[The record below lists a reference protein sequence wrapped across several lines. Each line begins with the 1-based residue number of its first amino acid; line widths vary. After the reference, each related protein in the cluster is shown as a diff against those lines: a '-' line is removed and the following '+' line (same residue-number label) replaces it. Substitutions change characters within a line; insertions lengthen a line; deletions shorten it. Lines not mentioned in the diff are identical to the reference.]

1 MLLDKPLKI
10 SIIKSMADLNLGHL
24 ISKFVNYQA
33 LNAQKQVPA
42 KQPAQTSSFTP
53 TPQQPSGPNI
63 SRSVPT
69 PQMGNMGGGDQS
81 VYVKDMM
88 NLPKNLNELVY
99 IMQRNISLAQFNQR
113 FANQINMQKNALS
126 QTQAQ
131 ILAQLQGMSVTE
143 AQNILLTG
151 NKAILSQMQSS
162 LKNLSISSSGLINL
176 SEIASLIQANGKDAI
191 AKLITTMANS
201 AKLGITDLSQLK
213 ETAKLINASV
223 AAASQNDSAQTM
235 KLLML
240 LYLPWLP
247 LQEGVGFDLD
257 IENSNTDDG
266 SESILII
273 TITTLNYGNVIATLI
288 LESSNSVHVN
298 IECVKEFPKDELILR
313 IEGDEKHYS
322 MESVVSFE
330 TGSQTTV
337 NEKQEKPQAKI
348 NMANTNEIN
357 PYLLLMAHT
366 IIRHVIEIDK
376 NTSNGVISHI
386 D

>member
-1 MLLDKPLKI
+1 
-10 SIIKSMADLNLGHL
+10 MAEINLGHL

-33 LNAQKQVPA
+33 LNSQRQAPQNKPV
-42 KQPAQTSSFTP
+42 QTSFTP
-53 TPQQPSGPNI
+53 SPSSQAAATPKSATPNI
-63 SRSVPT
+63 PQT
-69 PQMGNMGGGDQS
+69 PQMGNMGGNDQS

-88 NLPKNLNELVY
+88 KLPKNMNELFY
-99 IMQRNISLAQFNQR
+99 MLQRNISLAQFNQR
-113 FANQINMQKNALS
+113 FANQVNMQRNAMS

-131 ILAQLQGMSVTE
+131 ILAQLQGLSLTE
-143 AQNILLTG
+143 AQNIILTG
-151 NKAILSQMQSS
+151 NKAVLSQLQSTLKS
-162 LKNLSISSSGLINL
+162 LTISSNGLINL
-176 SEIASLIQANGKDAI
+176 SQIAQMIETNGKDAI

-201 AKLGITDLSQLK
+201 AKLGITDLTQLK
-213 ETAKLINASV
+213 DTAKLINASV
-223 AAASQNDSAQTM
+223 AAAAQNDSAQTM

-247 LQEGVGFDLD
+247 LQEGVGFDLE
-257 IENSNTDDG
+257 IEAGEKADG
-266 SESILII
+266 SDSILII
-273 TITTLNYGNVIATLI
+273 TITTLNYGNVTATLI

-298 IECVKEFPKDELILR
+298 IECVKEFPKDELMFR

-330 TGSQTTV
+330 TSSQTTM
-337 NEKQEKPQAKI
+337 NEAQEKPQAKI
-348 NMANTNEIN
+348 NMGNTNEIN

-376 NTSNGVISHI
+376 NTSNGIKSHV

>member
-1 MLLDKPLKI
+1 
-10 SIIKSMADLNLGHL
+10 MADINLGNI

-33 LNAQKQVPA
+33 LNSPKKAPQQTQFA
-42 KQPAQTSSFTP
+42 TTSQPAPQAPSQT
-53 TPQQPSGPNI
+53 PSTQT
-63 SRSVPT
+63 T
-69 PQMGNMGGGDQS
+69 PQMAEMAGADQS

-88 NLPKNLNELVY
+88 KLPKNMNEFVY
-99 IMQRNISLAQFNQR
+99 MLQRNITLNQLNQQ
-113 FANQINMQKNALS
+113 FANQINMQRNALS

-131 ILAQLQGMSVTE
+131 ILAQLQGLSLTE
-143 AQNILLTG
+143 AQNMILTG
-151 NKAILSQMQSS
+151 NKTLISQLQTQ
-162 LKNLSISSSGLINL
+162 LRNLPITSSGMINL
-176 SEIASLIQANGKDAI
+176 LDVSAMIQANGKDAI

-201 AKLGITDLSQLK
+201 AKLGIQDVSQLK

-223 AAASQNDSAQTM
+223 AAASQKDSAQTM

-247 LQEGVGFDLD
+247 LQEGVGFD
-257 IENSNTDDG
+257 IEIEKGTSGEDSD
-266 SESILII
+266 SILVI
-273 TITTLNYGNVIATLI
+273 TITTLNYGNVVATLI
-288 LESSNSVHVN
+288 LENSNSVHVN
-298 IECVKEFPKDELILR
+298 IECVKEFPKDELLLR

-330 TGSQTTV
+330 TSSQTTV
-337 NEKQEKPQAKI
+337 NNAQEKPQAKI
-348 NMANTNEIN
+348 NMSDTNEIN

-376 NTSNGVISHI
+376 NTSNGILSHT

>member
-1 MLLDKPLKI
+1 
-10 SIIKSMADLNLGHL
+10 MADVGKLGHL

-33 LNAQKQVPA
+33 LNAKQQQMSQNQPA
-42 KQPAQTSSFTP
+42 KQAFAPQP
-53 TPQQPSGPNI
+53 TPQPTSNAPKM
-63 SRSVPT
+63 SPT
-69 PQMGNMGGGDQS
+69 PQMANMAGMEQS

-88 NLPKNLNELVY
+88 NLPKNMNELLY
-99 IMQRNISLAQFNQR
+99 ILQKNITLAQLNQR
-113 FANQINMQKNALS
+113 FANQINMQRNALS

-131 ILAQLQGMSVTE
+131 ILAQLQGLSLTE
-143 AQNILLTG
+143 AQNVLLNG
-151 NKAILSQMQSS
+151 NKAVLSQLQNT

-176 SEIASLIQANGKDAI
+176 SQIAQMIEVNGKDAI
-191 AKLITTMANS
+191 TKLITAMANS
-201 AKLGITDLSQLK
+201 SKLGITDLAQLR

-247 LQEGVGFDLD
+247 LQEGVGFDLE
-257 IENSNTDDG
+257 IEAGQKDDG
-266 SESILII
+266 SDSILVI
-273 TITTLNYGNVIATLI
+273 TITTLNYGNVVATI
-288 LESSNSVHVN
+288 VLESSNSVHVN
-298 IECVKEFPKDELILR
+298 IECVKEFPKEELLAR

-322 MESVVSFE
+322 MESVVSFVPS
-330 TGSQTTV
+330 TQTTV
-337 NEKQEKPQAKI
+337 NTEQEKPQAKI
-348 NMANTNEIN
+348 NMGNTNEIN

-376 NTSNGVISHI
+376 NTSNGVQSHV